1 MNSTT
6 FSFIQYVLKANTKMK
21 RRDFIEK
28 TAASTALLSL
38 GLSLSSF
45 KSR

>member
-1 MNSTT
+1 
-6 FSFIQYVLKANTKMK
+6 MK

-38 GLSLSSF
+38 GLSMSSF
-45 KSR
+45 ESKDTKHLTILHYQ